1 MKKITEYCTGCRAC
15 EQLCPKHSI
24 QMIEDE
30 EGFLIAKIDP
40 HTCIDCGLCAKRCPQ
55 NRIDLQHEPAQETWA
70 ARFKEDN
77 ILYRSA
83 SGGAFVGLAL
93 HVLNQGGIVFGV
105 CWDDTYNA
113 YHRKAENE
121 KELWPLLSSKYVQ
134 SDTGHT
140 FSEVKKVLLTGRK
153 VLYSGTG
160 CQIAGLK
167 SFLNR
172 EYDNLIT
179 VDLICHGVPSPLL
192 FKKYIE
198 LLTNKHKAKIEEYD
212 FRDKSG
218 GWGLGY
224 KYKYKCKC
232 KYGISSIDPYY
243 KYFLEGN
250 VYRMCCYACK
260 YAQVERC
267 GDITIGD
274 YWGIEQFHPQFFN
287 TKGVSLVLI
296 NSKRGEKLW
305 QEVSSNF
312 YLLQS
317 ELKYAMKKNG
327 NLKMPTP
334 LRPEVRAHIYEG
346 IRTLS
351 PERFFA
357 NKLPLHPSFIDKLK
371 NLLPMEIKLLLK
383 KTMWK
388 MKYGYTKK

>member
-24 QMIEDE
+24 RMEEDG
-30 EGFLIAKIDP
+30 EGFLIAKINP
-40 HTCIDCGLCAKRCPQ
+40 HTCIDCGLCVKRCPQ
-55 NRIDLQHEPAQETWA
+55 NRTDLQNETTQNTWA
-70 ARFKEDN
+70 ARFKENDT
-77 ILYRSA
+77 LYRSA
-83 SGGAFVGLAL
+83 SGGAFAGLAL
-93 HVLNQGGIVFGV
+93 HVLNQGGAVFGV
-105 CWDDTYNA
+105 CWDNTYTA
-113 YHRKAENE
+113 CHCKAETE

-134 SDTGHT
+134 SDTKHT
-140 FSEVKKVLLTGRK
+140 FSEVKKILLTGRK

-167 SFLNR
+167 SFLNK

-179 VDLICHGVPSPLL
+179 IDLICHGVPSPLL

-198 LLTNKHKAKIEEYD
+198 LLASKHNAKIEEYD

-224 KYKYKCKC
+224 KYKCKHKY

-260 YAQVERC
+260 YARSERC

-274 YWGIEQFHPQFFN
+274 YWGIEQFHPHFFN
-287 TKGVSLVLI
+287 TKGVSLVLT
-296 NSKRGEKLW
+296 NSKKGEKIW

-317 ELKYAMKKNG
+317 KLEYAIKQNG
-327 NLKMPTP
+327 NLQMPTP
-334 LRPEVRAHIYEG
+334 LKSEVRAHIYEG

-351 PERFFA
+351 PEKFFA
-357 NKLPLHPSFIDKLK
+357 DKLPIHPSLIDKLK
-371 NLLPMEIKLLLK
+371 NMLPMRIKLILK
-383 KTMWK
+383 KVMWK
-388 MKYGYTKK
+388 MKYR